1 MLAGEERRKKGQWD
15 KEMLLR
21 LSSHEFEQVIAA
33 LWEAM
38 GYDILR
44 GPIRGADAGIDILAR
59 TKSEP
64 KITVGIQAKAYG
76 PGRCVGV
83 REIREY
89 ASLKYRSNIDIVII
103 VTTSDFTDSAKR
115 EAEELGVKIIGSKK
129 LLQLLNRFNVPC
141 ISGKRTGDHFA
152 VERLSEQIASVESD
166 SEDDIHDQEIE
177 EVQQIEAKKE
187 SLKIWGFIIIG
198 LGFLLLF
205 GIKEKPEFFVF
216 SLACWVIGIIMMD
229 YARHCI

>member
-1 MLAGEERRKKGQWD
+1 MLDEEKRHKESQWN
-15 KEMLLR
+15 KAMLLR
-21 LSSHEFEQVIAA
+21 LSPHEFEQIVAS

-44 GPIRGADAGIDILAR
+44 GPIKGADAGIDILAR
-59 TKSEP
+59 TKSDP

-83 REIREY
+83 REVREY
-89 ASLKYRSNIDIVII
+89 ASLKYRSNIDVVII
-103 VTTSDFTDSAKR
+103 VTTSDFTNTAKR
-115 EAEELGVKIIGSKK
+115 EAEELGVKIVGPKK

-141 ISGKRTGDHFA
+141 ISGERTENQVAG
-152 VERLSEQIASVESD
+152 ERLSEQIVSMENHSD
-166 SEDDIHDQEIE
+166 GTHDQEIE
-177 EVQQIEAKKE
+177 KMRQSEVKKE
-187 SLKIWGFIIIG
+187 SLKTWGVIIIG

-205 GIKEKPEFFVF
+205 GIKEKPEFFVLSF
-216 SLACWVIGIIMMD
+216 ACWVIGIIMVD